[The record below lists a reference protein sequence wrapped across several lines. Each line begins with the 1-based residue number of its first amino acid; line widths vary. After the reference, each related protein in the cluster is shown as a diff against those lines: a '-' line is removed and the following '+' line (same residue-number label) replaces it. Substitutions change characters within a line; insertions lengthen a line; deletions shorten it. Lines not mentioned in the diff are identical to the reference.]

1 MAFASVTYTS
11 ASGTTFALTNSNGNA
26 IEYLRQSDISVTVN
40 NTLQTLTTDYT
51 FNAAGT
57 SIVLNS
63 AVSGA
68 TVVLARTTSI
78 TDATVSFTA
87 GSTLTA
93 QDLNNS
99 DRQNRFALQEFSDVY
114 DSLRTGTGDLGDLGG
129 FIDAGET
136 WVSDAAHAATTDAI
150 DARVDGK
157 IDTALTG
164 DVAAGNA
171 ITITDN
177 SPASGQI
184 TIAVT
189 DGAIDTAELANNA
202 VTTAKI
208 TDSNV
213 TTAKINDAAVT
224 TAKIADA
231 AVTTAKLANDSVTS
245 AKIADGTIIAGD
257 IANNAVTT
265 AKILDANVTTAK
277 IADSNVTTAKI
288 NDAAVTE
295 AKIAGSAVTSGKI
308 ASGSIDST
316 KLTGATVV
324 TNAEHSGSTP
334 NDTSF
339 FTTSA
344 SDARYFRQDS
354 SETIDSGATWS
365 GSDSFIAT
373 TAAIDARIIDLVD
386 DVGGFVP
393 IANETSFPATNPDIN
408 NPDGTGTIIS
418 VAEIATSRTP
428 SSGTVTIANGSGSN
442 TVTING
448 CGTTVLAA
456 GFGVLVETTS
466 TLHTYTFHRLVPKAT
481 EVTTVAS
488 ISGNIT
494 TVANNV
500 ADITTV
506 ANDLNEP
513 TSEIETVANSIT
525 NVDAVGGSI
534 ANVNSV
540 ANNLGTVNDFAAR
553 YRVASSDPT
562 TSLDTGDLVFNTTS
576 NELRVYNGS
585 AWQGGVT
592 ATGNLLSKSGDTM
605 TGALGVVAGTAGA
618 PSVFISG
625 DTNTGLYSPGADQ
638 VAVATNG
645 VERLSISSAG
655 EVTTA
660 NQKLNLLTV
669 GRGAGALFTN
679 VALGDGVLAGNTTGL
694 YNTAIGTSVLSNN
707 TTGNNNSAIGISA
720 LLSNTI
726 GINNAAA
733 GADALRSNSAGNN
746 NSALGGSALYN
757 NTTGSNNT
765 CVGHQAGLLLT
776 TGSNNTIIGNILG
789 TAGLADTVIIGAGA
803 TERLRIDSSGRVGI
817 GTSSPGNY
825 HPSYDNLVVG
835 STSTDSG
842 VTIFSSTTG
851 TGGLIFADGTS
862 ANDRIRSSI
871 TYSHANDLLN
881 FSVNSGQSALVIDSS
896 QRVGIGTTA
905 PSGRLDVETASD
917 TYVNFSTTNNGS
929 AAGICLI
936 GNNNNEFFGYANNL
950 RFATVTGKNA
960 AGFNERMRITS
971 AGNVGIG
978 TTSPAYKCDIDVT
991 GSALRLNST
1000 TTGAKL
1006 VIRSDDAAN
1015 ATIEFGD
1022 ESDDDRGAITYDNP
1036 NNALIFQANAAE
1048 RARIDSSGRLLVG
1061 TSSTSAGTTAVFQG
1075 NSNAALGQAL
1085 IYLQRGE
1092 AATSITDTEPI
1103 GTISFADSG
1112 SNRFAWISCFAD
1124 ANAGTGDYPGRL
1136 TFATTADGASS
1147 PTERM
1152 RITSDGLFK
1161 FSNTGAY
1168 GSIDAGAHG
1177 FRQGTAGNWAL
1188 EVVHA
1193 ATSGNA
1199 FGIHSQ
1205 FPSYSPNNTSSWF
1218 YLGSDSTANR
1228 FIVYSNGGIA
1238 NYQGNN
1244 VNLSDEREKKN
1255 IEELGS
1261 TWDCL
1266 KHWELKKFHYNADE
1280 DTVAK
1285 RYGVIA
1291 QQVEEHCPE
1300 VISEWVKQQ
1309 AEPAKLDDDGN
1320 ELEPAK
1326 EEIVRMGVKEQQM
1339 YWMAIK
1345 ALQEAQVRIEQLE
1358 QRLSD
1363 AGIA

>member
-40 NTLQTLTTDYT
+40 GTLQTLTTDYT

-354 SETIDSGATWS
+354 SETIDSGDTWS

-500 ADITTV
+500 ADVTTV

-513 TSEIETVANSIT
+513 TSEIETVANSIA

-576 NELRVYNGS
+576 SELRVYNGS

-645 VERLSISSAG
+645 TARLYI
-655 EVTTA
+655 
-660 NQKLNLLTV
+660 
-669 GRGAGALFTN
+669 
-679 VALGDGVLAGNTTGL
+679 
-694 YNTAIGTSVLSNN
+694 
-707 TTGNNNSAIGISA
+707 
-720 LLSNTI
+720 
-726 GINNAAA
+726 
-733 GADALRSNSAGNN
+733 
-746 NSALGGSALYN
+746 
-757 NTTGSNNT
+757 
-765 CVGHQAGLLLT
+765 
-776 TGSNNTIIGNILG
+776 
-789 TAGLADTVIIGAGA
+789 
-803 TERLRIDSSGRVGI
+803 
-817 GTSSPGNY
+817 
-825 HPSYDNLVVG
+825 
-835 STSTDSG
+835 
-842 VTIFSSTTG
+842 
-851 TGGLIFADGTS
+851 
-862 ANDRIRSSI
+862 
-871 TYSHANDLLN
+871 
-881 FSVNSGQSALVIDSS
+881 
-896 QRVGIGTTA
+896 
-905 PSGRLDVETASD
+905 ASD
-917 TYVNFSTTNNGS
+917 
-929 AAGICLI
+929 
-936 GNNNNEFFGYANNL
+936 
-950 RFATVTGKNA
+950 GK
-960 AGFNERMRITS
+960 
-971 AGNVGIG
+971 VGIG
-978 TTSPAYKCDIDVT
+978 TTSPAAVLTTYAGGFDPSDNTVFDGVASFPRRRLLQT
-991 GSALRLNST
+991 GDGNYGSALAWYRPGSST
-1000 TTGAKL
+1000 TFKC
-1006 VIRSDDAAN
+1006 
-1015 ATIEFGD
+1015 
-1022 ESDDDRGAITYDNP
+1022 AIAPVT
-1036 NNALIFQANAAE
+1036 
-1048 RARIDSSGRLLVG
+1048 RR
-1061 TSSTSAGTTAVFQG
+1061 
-1075 NSNAALGQAL
+1075 
-1085 IYLQRGE
+1085 
-1092 AATSITDTEPI
+1092 
-1103 GTISFADSG
+1103 
-1112 SNRFAWISCFAD
+1112 
-1124 ANAGTGDYPGRL
+1124 
-1136 TFATTADGASS
+1136 
-1147 PTERM
+1147 
-1152 RITSDGLFK
+1152 
-1161 FSNTGAY
+1161 
-1168 GSIDAGAHG
+1168 
-1177 FRQGTAGNWAL
+1177 
-1188 EVVHA
+1188 
-1193 ATSGNA
+1193 
-1199 FGIHSQ
+1199 
-1205 FPSYSPNNTSSWF
+1205 
-1218 YLGSDSTANR
+1218 
-1228 FIVYSNGGIA
+1228 
-1238 NYQGNN
+1238 
-1244 VNLSDEREKKN
+1244 
-1255 IEELGS
+1255 
-1261 TWDCL
+1261 
-1266 KHWELKKFHYNADE
+1266 
-1280 DTVAK
+1280 
-1285 RYGVIA
+1285 
-1291 QQVEEHCPE
+1291 
-1300 VISEWVKQQ
+1300 
-1309 AEPAKLDDDGN
+1309 
-1320 ELEPAK
+1320 
-1326 EEIVRMGVKEQQM
+1326 
-1339 YWMAIK
+1339 
-1345 ALQEAQVRIEQLE
+1345 
-1358 QRLSD
+1358 
-1363 AGIA
+1363 